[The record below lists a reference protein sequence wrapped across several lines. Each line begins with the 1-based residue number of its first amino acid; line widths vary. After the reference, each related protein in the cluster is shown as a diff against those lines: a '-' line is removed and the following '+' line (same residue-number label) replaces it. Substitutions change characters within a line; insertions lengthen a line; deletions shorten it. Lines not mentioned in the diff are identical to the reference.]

1 MIILKLFVLF
11 GVLVGIA
18 TYLLLKFIEWFTD

>member
-18 TYLLLKFIEWFTD
+18 TYLLLNFIEWFTD